1 MKNLILIFVSLLIH
15 LSFSIHAKTI
25 TVGVYDNYPKVF
37 IDQNGKSAGI
47 FIDILNYIAKAENW
61 EIVYKAYA
69 WEEGLKAL
77 ENGEIDLMPDVS
89 NIHEISKKI
98 QLTQIDLLSSWLQ
111 IYRRSDVMMESIA
124 DLNNKKIAVLQGSA
138 QEIIIQELIVQLK
151 LNCQVVAYADY
162 PSAEKSLL
170 NGDTDGM
177 IASRFYEFAISSS
190 KSKKIIP
197 SHLIFSPSTLH
208 YAAAVHKNNDIITAI
223 DYHLSIIKNKH
234 PSIYHQVL
242 YKWLGSKA
250 QVIIPNYIL
259 AIIIST
265 LVLLFIALG
274 LILVLHIKIKAK
286 SRQLENTLNQL
297 KLTQHEIMKNER
309 LHSLGQVAAG
319 IAHDLNNILTPIL
332 AYTDS
337 MLSFPSLF
345 NDKEKITDTLYK
357 IKTAVNDGIAIIHRI
372 KMFYKSKQ
380 MEEPISTIDTN
391 QLIQE
396 ILDFIDPIL
405 KNMFNKKGISVKI
418 ECEFSAISPV
428 QMRRSDFR
436 ETIINLI
443 INAAEAIPKNGIIQ
457 ITTREDLD
465 NKMVIISI
473 SDNGTG
479 MSLEIQK
486 HCFDPFYSTKGD
498 TGTGIGLSMI
508 ADIIKSY
515 QGTIKLE
522 SKEGQGSTFS
532 LGLRC
537 T

>member
-1 MKNLILIFVSLLIH
+1 M
-15 LSFSIHAKTI
+15 
-25 TVGVYDNYPKVF
+25 
-37 IDQNGKSAGI
+37 
-47 FIDILNYIAKAENW
+47 
-61 EIVYKAYA
+61 
-69 WEEGLKAL
+69 
-77 ENGEIDLMPDVS
+77 
-89 NIHEISKKI
+89 I
-98 QLTQIDLLSSWLQ
+98 QL
-111 IYRRSDVMMESIA
+111 RSM
-124 DLNNKKIAVLQGSA
+124 
-138 QEIIIQELIVQLK
+138 LK
-151 LNCQVVAYADY
+151 LADN
-162 PSAEKSLL
+162 SGAKEL
-170 NGDTDGM
+170 
-177 IASRFYEFAISSS
+177 
-190 KSKKIIP
+190 
-197 SHLIFSPSTLH
+197 
-208 YAAAVHKNNDIITAI
+208 
-223 DYHLSIIKNKH
+223 
-234 PSIYHQVL
+234 
-242 YKWLGSKA
+242 
-250 QVIIPNYIL
+250 QVIGIPGRI
-259 AIIIST
+259 
-265 LVLLFIALG
+265 G
-274 LILVLHIKIKAK
+274 KKASVGDVVRCVVK
-286 SRQLENTLNQL
+286 
-297 KLTQHEIMKNER
+297 
-309 LHSLGQVAAG
+309 GADPAG
-319 IAHDLNNILTPIL
+319 AV
-332 AYTDS
+332 
-337 MLSFPSLF
+337 